1 MRLYHC
7 SNMYFDS
14 IDLTK
19 SKPNKDFG
27 KAFYLSEHASEIEPV
42 GKAKV
47 LLQGGNLT
55 MLEYEFDETLLTNG
69 SLNFKRFDGYNS
81 EWAEF
86 IFANRDYKQDFKHDY
101 DVVYGPIAND
111 NVGEQIRKFR
121 SLRIP
126 LEQFIEELKYAK
138 GITFQYAFCTQKA
151 IDCLNI
157 IRSDNGKR

>member
-1 MRLYHC
+1 MKLYHS
-7 SNMYFDS
+7 SNVSFDE
-14 IDLTK
+14 IDLAK

-27 KAFYLSEHASEIEPV
+27 RAFYVSANPYEIEPV

-47 LLQGGNLT
+47 LLEGGVLT
-55 MLEYEFDETLLTNG
+55 MMEFDFDESLLTDG
-69 SLNFKRFDGYNS
+69 SLKFKRFDSYS
-81 EWAEF
+81 LEWAEF
-86 IFANRDYKQDFKHDY
+86 IFANRDFNQSFNHDY

-126 LEQFIEELKYAK
+126 LTQFMEELKYTK

-151 IDCLNI
+151 IDAL
-157 IRSDNGKR
+157 KKK

>member
-1 MRLYHC
+1 MKLYH
-7 SNMYFDS
+7 STNVSFDE

-27 KAFYLSEHASEIEPV
+27 KAFYVSANPLEIEPV

-47 LLQGGNLT
+47 ILEGGILT
-55 MLEYEFDETLLTNG
+55 LMEFDFDETLLTNG
-69 SLNFKRFDGYNS
+69 SLNFKYFDSYTL

-86 IFANRDYKQDFKHDY
+86 IFANRDYNQTFNHDY

-111 NVGEQIRKFR
+111 IVGEQIRKFR

-126 LEQFIEELKYAK
+126 LTQFMEELKYAK

-151 IDCLNI
+151 IDALKKI
-157 IRSDNGKR
+157 